1 MAKTKYE
8 QERDANVKAV
18 QEVFKSFG
26 IAVLAQTIS
35 DVFFKIERGQ
45 REETSI

>member
-1 MAKTKYE
+1 MTKTKYE
-8 QERDANVKAV
+8 QERDVNVNAV

-26 IAVLAQTIS
+26 IPVLAQTVG
-35 DVFFKIERGQ
+35 DVFFKTERGQ

>member
-26 IAVLAQTIS
+26 IAVLAQTVS
-35 DVFFKIERGQ
+35 DVFSK
-45 REETSI
+45 